1 MTVLKM
7 PKKNGN
13 DVAREAWNI
22 LRLALLWGRKGGVFK
37 RRLIVDHLRVA
48 RKFLKSLGQRPPRGQ
63 LHYGEHE
70 LSFDKTPIFHFKMHR
85 PASMRFN
92 IPCITPQVDF
102 DYDFDDEVCKDNTQQ
117 GGSVYEC
124 GDGMRRSF
132 LFKGGDEEEYEY
144 EYETCEEKNPVEYA
158 YETCEEK
165 IGVEEE
171 GIDMRAEEFI
181 ARFRQQLRLQ

>member
-1 MTVLKM
+1 M

-37 RRLIVDHLRVA
+37 RRFIVDHLRVA

-92 IPCITPQVDF
+92 IPCLTPQVDF
-102 DYDFDDEVCKDNTQQ
+102 DYDFDDGEVCEDNMQQ
-117 GGSVYEC
+117 DGSVYEC
-124 GDGMRRSF
+124 C
-132 LFKGGDEEEYEY
+132 KIPVEY
-144 EYETCEEKNPVEYA
+144 EYETCEEKIA
-158 YETCEEK
+158 
-165 IGVEEE
+165 VEEE

-181 ARFRQQLRLQ
+181 ARFYQQLRLQ

>member
-1 MTVLKM
+1 M

-85 PASMRFN
+85 PNSMRFN
-92 IPCITPQVDF
+92 IPALNPT
-102 DYDFDDEVCKDNTQQ
+102 DEVCEDNIQQ
-117 GGSVYEC
+117 DGSVYEC
-124 GDGMRRSF
+124 VCGMRRSF
-132 LFKGGDEEEYEY
+132 LFKGGDEEEYGY
-144 EYETCEEKNPVEYA
+144 EYETF
-158 YETCEEK
+158 EEK
-165 IGVEEE
+165 IAVEEE

>member
-1 MTVLKM
+1 M

-92 IPCITPQVDF
+92 IPCITPQF
-102 DYDFDDEVCKDNTQQ
+102 AKDNTDQQ
-117 GGSVYEC
+117 DGSVYEC

-132 LFKGGDEEEYEY
+132 LFKGGDEEEYEDEYETCEEKIPVEY
-144 EYETCEEKNPVEYA
+144 EYETCEEKIA
-158 YETCEEK
+158 
-165 IGVEEE
+165 VEEE